1 MTPTDPSPDVL
12 FSLYHSGAFLCLG
25 IVAAYLALRYASSHI
40 AWLEVPG
47 RAHYIAAV
55 LGGLALIIGP
65 ISQGTTPNASMLMT
79 AGSAVVALFLR
90 GVQHDGD
97 PKQAQAGFARLG
109 LVVIVAVFGVVVVGC
124 AWFKSESK
132 AVASDVVDCTKATAV
147 GAIKEFGPAI
157 DALLLYATGA
167 NGVVS
172 ADAVKDA
179 GKGFAKE
186 IGGCVLADSIA
197 RALKPSLP
205 DPNAP
210 KSSPLVADPD
220 SLRRALATL
229 QPGVKFHTA
238 SGDL

>member
-1 MTPTDPSPDVL
+1 MTPDPTVL
-12 FSLYHSGAFLCLG
+12 EKLYHSGAWLCLA
-25 IVAAYLALRYASSHI
+25 ILVAFYALRFASTRIS
-40 AWLEVPG
+40 WLEAPG
-47 RAHYIAAV
+47 RAHYVTAILAV
-55 LGGLALIIGP
+55 LAVIVVP
-65 ISQGTTPNASMLMT
+65 ASQGTTPNVGMI
-79 AGSAVVALFLR
+79 VAAITGNILLFLP
-90 GVQHDGD
+90 GATAS
-97 PKQAQAGFARLG
+97 PKTSQGGFARLG
-109 LVVIVAVFGVVVVGC
+109 LVIFVAIFGVIVIGC

-132 AVASDVVDCTKATAV
+132 AVAHDVVDCTTSTAV

-172 ADAVKDA
+172 SDAIKDA

-186 IGGCVLADSIA
+186 IGGCVVADAIA

-220 SLRRALATL
+220 SLRRALAAA

-238 SGDL
+238 NGDL

>member
-1 MTPTDPSPDVL
+1 MTPGYKTTE
-12 FSLYHSGAFLCLG
+12 F
-25 IVAAYLALRYASSHI
+25 
-40 AWLEVPG
+40 WLK
-47 RAHYIAAV
+47 IAALLV
-55 LGGLALIIGP
+55 STLIASNAIPVGGIWEKLISISALLLGSLGYTVSRTMIKTA
-65 ISQGTTPNASMLMT
+65 AMLFFVMAIAHT
-79 AGSAVVALFLR
+79 ST
-90 GVQHDGD
+90 
-97 PKQAQAGFARLG
+97 
-109 LVVIVAVFGVVVVGC
+109 GC

-132 AVASDVVDCTKATAV
+132 AVATDVVDCTKASAV

-172 ADAVKDA
+172 SEALEDA

-186 IGGCVLADSIA
+186 IGGCVIADSIA

-220 SLRRALATL
+220 SLRRVLATL
-229 QPGVKFHTA
+229 HPGVKFHTA
-238 SGDL
+238 NGDL